1 MSGAIELYER
11 MQRERRVRWVKY
23 TMPLLPVALAL
34 LSVSSAGSARTNAIT
49 LPLGRCVNMA
59 NALEAPHEGE
69 WGRPIANDDF
79 AIIAAAGFDSVRIPV
94 RWSGHA
100 PVTPPYTIDAAFLS
114 RVTQVVDAAL
124 AARLN
129 VLLDDHNYDA
139 LFANPDAERERL
151 AGLWRQI
158 AVALKDRPRDRLWFE
173 IENEPH
179 GLLTNAN
186 LVATLSP
193 ALAAIRESN
202 PDRPVVIG
210 GDGYS
215 GIDSLST
222 LTLPD
227 DDHVFP
233 TFHYYSPFDFTHQGA
248 GWVSPIPP
256 LGRTYGSAA
265 DRAGLATD
273 VRKIRDYIARSG
285 KIPLMGEFGA
295 YETAPL
301 AQRVTYYKATRRAFE
316 TVGTGACAWA
326 YSNSFP
332 LYDPAAKSWVAGML
346 DAMGVN

>member
-1 MSGAIELYER
+1 M
-11 MQRERRVRWVKY
+11 RWVKY
-23 TMPLLPVALAL
+23 TMPVLPVGLAL

-158 AVALKDRPRDRLWFE
+158 AVALKGPAPRPALVRDRE
-173 IENEPH
+173 R
-179 GLLTNAN
+179 TAR
-186 LVATLSP
+186 P
-193 ALAAIRESN
+193 AHQRK
-202 PDRPVVIG
+202 
-210 GDGYS
+210 S
-215 GIDSLST
+215 G
-222 LTLPD
+222 
-227 DDHVFP
+227 
-233 TFHYYSPFDFTHQGA
+233 
-248 GWVSPIPP
+248 
-256 LGRTYGSAA
+256 
-265 DRAGLATD
+265 
-273 VRKIRDYIARSG
+273 RD
-285 KIPLMGEFGA
+285 P
-295 YETAPL
+295 
-301 AQRVTYYKATRRAFE
+301 
-316 TVGTGACAWA
+316 
-326 YSNSFP
+326 
-332 LYDPAAKSWVAGML
+332 VAGPGRHPRKQPRPAGRDRRRRL
-346 DAMGVN
+346 